1 MSRKQTILLAL
12 TAATIVIGL
21 VAVVHDPK
29 QAARIPAQTGG
40 PGGVT
45 PSAAI
50 QPAPTSSPPIQSNP
64 PVHPTMVAERANA
77 SVVPARP
84 ARPIRNNGGPAQAKP
99 PLQDP
104 EARLALSFVGVDPM
118 AEQYWM
124 AAINDPDLPAEERKD
139 LIEDLNED
147 GLSDP
152 KHPGPEDLPLIVSRL
167 RLIET
172 LAPEAMDPVNAGAFA
187 EAYRDLSNLLAGQP
201 AQ

>member
-1 MSRKQTILLAL
+1 
-12 TAATIVIGL
+12 
-21 VAVVHDPK
+21 
-29 QAARIPAQTGG
+29 
-40 PGGVT
+40 
-45 PSAAI
+45 
-50 QPAPTSSPPIQSNP
+50 
-64 PVHPTMVAERANA
+64 MVAESQNV
-77 SVVPARP
+77 SVIPAKP
-84 ARPIRNNGGPAQAKP
+84 AHPIRKNDRPAQAKP

-104 EARLALSFVGVDPM
+104 DARLALSFVGVDPM

-152 KHPGPEDLPLIVSRL
+152 KHPGPEDMPLIVSRL

-172 LAPEAMDPVNAGAFA
+172 LAPEAMDTVNAGAFA
-187 EAYRDLSNLLAGQP
+187 EAYKDLSNLLAGQP

>member
-1 MSRKQTILLAL
+1 
-12 TAATIVIGL
+12 
-21 VAVVHDPK
+21 
-29 QAARIPAQTGG
+29 
-40 PGGVT
+40 
-45 PSAAI
+45 
-50 QPAPTSSPPIQSNP
+50 
-64 PVHPTMVAERANA
+64 MVAESANV
-77 SVVPARP
+77 SVIPAKP
-84 ARPIRNNGGPAQAKP
+84 AHPIRKNDRPAQAKS

-104 EARLALSFVGVDPM
+104 DARLALSFVGVDPM